1 MSITIIMLKS
11 SLLNNLDVI
20 KMDRFSLF
28 ASKWKY
34 YIFVFIFCLRKYRTL
49 VCSSTISTYIFVN
62 MILNITATPL
72 IYKENISVMT
82 SFLRCGNNI
91 SPFLMKKQTKVN
103 MYPIMITR
111 SLSHAS
117 KSHQKWSALIF
128 EDKNTDDRFFS
139 LFKATKI
146 VTFLTHQLPAMLD
159 LKSLPKVYLDS
170 MIPWATWKKIFK
182 ITWWTHHHRVQ
193 EFVRGTPIESI

>member
-11 SLLNNLDVI
+11 SFLNNLDVI

-91 SPFLMKKQTKVN
+91 SPFFNERTNKGKYVSNNDNTFSFPCFKIPPKMKCFN
-103 MYPIMITR
+103 IR
-111 SLSHAS
+111 R
-117 KSHQKWSALIF
+117 QKYWWQI
-128 EDKNTDDRFFS
+128 FFS
-139 LFKATKI
+139 FYSYKNCNIADSPVASDARFEI
-146 VTFLTHQLPAMLD
+146 VT
-159 LKSLPKVYLDS
+159 
-170 MIPWATWKKIFK
+170 
-182 ITWWTHHHRVQ
+182 
-193 EFVRGTPIESI
+193 

>member
-1 MSITIIMLKS
+1 
-11 SLLNNLDVI
+11 
-20 KMDRFSLF
+20 MDRFSLF

-72 IYKENISVMT
+72 IYKDNKSVMT
-82 SFLRCGNNI
+82 SFLRYDIVAVII
-91 SPFLMKKQTKVN
+91 SVLFLMKEQTKVN

-146 VTFLTHQLPAMLD
+146 VTLLTHQLPAMLD

-182 ITWWTHHHRVQ
+182 ITWWTHHHRVK
-193 EFVRGTPIESI
+193 EFVRGTPIESIKLC

>member
-91 SPFLMKKQTKVN
+91 SPFFNERTNKGKYVSNNDNTFSFPCFKIPPKMKCFN
-103 MYPIMITR
+103 IR
-111 SLSHAS
+111 R
-117 KSHQKWSALIF
+117 QKYWWQI
-128 EDKNTDDRFFS
+128 FFS
-139 LFKATKI
+139 F
-146 VTFLTHQLPAMLD
+146 
-159 LKSLPKVYLDS
+159 
-170 MIPWATWKKIFK
+170 
-182 ITWWTHHHRVQ
+182 
-193 EFVRGTPIESI
+193 